1 MPPPQ
6 VVAVLSVPQLDFF
19 RVVPRSGYPNGE
31 RLAANIHRVTCK
43 AKLWIRLVQNG
54 QDAVRPKIDVDIPPI
69 QAAPHTVL
77 DPQCR
82 GIGVVAVASILTGAV
97 GPDEPTS
104 FFPDFELVLVKL
116 NVPEAEAVV
125 PLVHCR
131 PLAHV
136 EPVDQLR
143 AFVSL
148 LRLESPMATP
158 AELQVVGVVIHQIDL
173 FVPCAENP
181 AQTAQFIGH
190 VRGKIHVSNVFIS
203 VDVDSVKASGI
214 GAICGRSIVEGKT
227 INWTVIRG
235 LPIVGREGKRVD
247 FVGKKRIAF
256 FVFKGL
262 RPTETPLAQVP
273 FPHAVGCAESLEH
286 EWILRLHVDHPVEGA
301 RTVIRR
307 TRTSHN
313 FDGLD
318 IQIRRTQEIPQR
330 EIESRALVVH
340 PVDQLQRAHRR
351 RAVESSCVHN
361 FETQRG

>member
-6 VVAVLSVPQLDFF
+6 VVAILSVPQLDFF
-19 RVVPRSGYPNGE
+19 RVIPSSGHPNGE
-31 RLAANIHRVTCK
+31 GIVANIDRITCQAKHR
-43 AKLWIRLVQNG
+43 IRLVQDG

-69 QAAPHTVL
+69 QAVPHTVL
-77 DPQCR
+77 DPQSR
-82 GIGVVAVASILTGAV
+82 GIGVVAVASILTGTV
-97 GPDEPTS
+97 GPYEPTA
-104 FFPDFELVLVKL
+104 FFPEFQLVLVKL
-116 NVPEAEAVV
+116 DVSEAEAVV
-125 PLVHCR
+125 ALVHCR

-136 EPVDQLR
+136 EPIDQLW

-227 INWTVIRG
+227 INGTVIRG

-247 FVGKKRIAF
+247 FVSKKRIAF
-256 FVFKGL
+256 FVFEGF

-273 FPHAVGCAESLEH
+273 FPHAVGCAESFEH
-286 EWILRLHVDHPVEGA
+286 EWIFRLHVDHPVEGA

-307 TRTSHN
+307 TRPCHN
-313 FDGLD
+313 FHGLD
-318 IQIRRTQEIPQR
+318 IQIGRTQEIAQR
-330 EIESRALVVH
+330 EIESGALVVH
-340 PVDQLQRAHRR
+340 PVDQLQRAHWR
-351 RAVESSCVHN
+351 RAVETAGVHD
-361 FETQRG
+361 FEAQRG